1 MKVRRSK
8 GLYLVSYKGHTF
20 AGPTLKEAIKIA
32 YMMTTHFETI
42 H

>member
-20 AGPTLKEAIKIA
+20 AGPTLKDAIKVA
-32 YMMTTHFETI
+32 YMMTSYLDI

>member
-20 AGPTLKEAIKIA
+20 AGPTLKDAIKVA
-32 YMMTTHFETI
+32 YMMISYLDI